1 MEIKKVN
8 IMSRVH
14 VSIPYGRRIT
24 VGGSTVHNDLSG
36 RDTSDCHPLASISG
50 LVSSLSAKANSAD
63 LGAVATS
70 NDYNDLDN
78 KPTFKTI
85 NGETITGTGNIEISG
100 GGGGGFQTLT
110 DSAAVTWDVDEGYTA
125 LWTLSDNRTFPTL
138 VNHSAGDTVY
148 LFVKQDATG
157 SRTLDLSGLMSSGGI
172 TAELTAT
179 ANAIDL
185 LTFHIVEISE
195 TLYPVLVNFNP
206 DLEIIA

>member
-24 VGGSTVHNDLSG
+24 VGGST
-36 RDTSDCHPLASISG
+36 
-50 LVSSLSAKANSAD
+50 
-63 LGAVATS
+63 
-70 NDYNDLDN
+70 DYNDLDN

-85 NGETITGTGNIEISG
+85 NSETITGTGNIEISG
-100 GGGGGFQTLT
+100 GGGFQTLT
-110 DSAAVTWDVDEGYTA
+110 DSEAVTWDVDEGYTA
-125 LWTLSDNRTFPTL
+125 LWTLGDNRTFPTL
-138 VNHSAGDTVY
+138 SNHAAGDTVY

-206 DLEIIA
+206 DLEIIV

>member
-36 RDTSDCHPLASISG
+36 RDSSDCHPLASISG

-70 NDYNDLDN
+70 NDYDDLDN

-85 NGETITGTGNIEISG
+85 NGETITGAGNIEISG
-100 GGGGGFQTLT
+100 GGGDSIEATLLSSNELKFDNVYQYGTVAAPRTGDITINFTDAKLGMIQTMYHDDTELPAEILSNAKFLVVWGFY
-110 DSAAVTWDVDEGYTA
+110 E
-125 LWTLSDNRTFPTL
+125 P
-138 VNHSAGDTVY
+138 DTVN
-148 LFVKQDATG
+148 
-157 SRTLDLSGLMSSGGI
+157 RLSF
-172 TAELTAT
+172 EL
-179 ANAIDL
+179 IDKTVDSEMIL
-185 LTFHIVEISE
+185 VTIIPVE
-195 TLYPVLVNFNP
+195 
-206 DLEIIA
+206 